1 MVDIEKALSEKFPSF
16 AIGKP
21 AWLKRP
27 LVALLRWLFR
37 EQEINA
43 FLAQHG
49 GCEGLEFIERVMDY
63 FRFSY
68 TVSNTELENIPTSG
82 RVVIVANHPLGGLDA
97 LALLQL
103 VGSVRD
109 DVRVVAND
117 MLMNITPLQRLFL
130 PMDNLRGNPS
140 EGDVRRIQDA
150 LLEER
155 AIILF
160 PAGEVSRIRP
170 SGVRDTQWSA
180 GFLHFAKRASA
191 PVLPVFMNARNSAFF
206 YIVAMVSKPLAGLLL
221 VQEMW
226 RQRGRRIAMTV
237 GELIPAEHIDS
248 RGLSTKAQVNL
259 VKKHLYRI
267 AHQRRGLFITETAI
281 SHPEDSKQVRK
292 ALQASVHLGRT
303 RDNKLIYLF
312 DSSSESPVIREIG
325 RLRELTF
332 RQVGE
337 GTGRR
342 RDLDDYDYYYQ
353 HLVLWD
359 EDELE
364 IVGAYRIA
372 NTRSVYAE
380 RGREGFYS
388 HTLFPFGDAFC
399 ERYLNAGIEFG
410 RSFVQPHYW
419 GSRALDYLWQG
430 IGAYLADHSEVRW
443 LFGPVSISN
452 TYPAAAKDTLV
463 FFYRRHFGDDTGLVS
478 ATQRYVPNDVRRA
491 ELESVFALG
500 DYKSEFAL
508 LKEQLAHYGVAV
520 PTLFKQYTEICEP
533 GGVRFLEFNVDP
545 DFGYC
550 VDGMMV
556 LDLEKIKAS
565 KRARYIRSGHAE
577 PGD

>member
-1 MVDIEKALSEKFPSF
+1 MVDVEKTLSEKFPSL
-16 AIGKP
+16 AVGRP

-49 GCEGLEFIERVMDY
+49 ACEGMEFIERVMDY

-68 TVSNTELENIPTSG
+68 TVSNTELQNIPTRG

-117 MLMNITPLQRLFL
+117 MLMNIAPLRCLFL
-130 PMDNLRGNPS
+130 PTDNLRGNPS
-140 EGDVRRIQDA
+140 EGDIRRIQDA

-155 AIILF
+155 AIIIF
-160 PAGEVSRIRP
+160 PSGEVSRIRP
-170 SGVRDTQWSA
+170 SGVRDTRWGV
-180 GFLHFAKRASA
+180 GFLHFAKKASA
-191 PVLPVFMNARNSAFF
+191 PVLPVFMNARNSALF
-206 YIVAMVSKPLAGLLL
+206 YVVAMVSKPLAGLLL
-221 VQEMW
+221 VREMW

-248 RGLSTKAQVNL
+248 RGLSTKAQANL
-259 VKKHLYRI
+259 VKTHLYRI

-281 SHPEDSKQVRK
+281 AHPEDSKLVRK
-292 ALQASVHLGRT
+292 ALQASTHLGRT

-312 DSSSESPVIREIG
+312 HSGFESPVIREIG

-342 RDLDDYDYYYQ
+342 RDLDNYDEYYQ

-359 EDELE
+359 DDELE

-372 NTRSVYAE
+372 NTRAIYAE

-388 HTLFPFGDAFC
+388 NALFPFSDLFC
-399 ERYLNAGIEFG
+399 DRYLNNGIELG
-410 RSFVQPHYW
+410 RSFVQPRYW

-430 IGAYLADHSEVRW
+430 IGAYLADHTEVRW

-463 FFYRRHFGDDTGLVS
+463 FFYHRHFGDDTGLVA
-478 ATQRYVPNDVRRA
+478 ATQRYVPNDARRA
-491 ELESVFALG
+491 KLASVFASG
-500 DYKSEFAL
+500 DYKSEFSL
-508 LKEQLAHYGVAV
+508 LREQLSNYGVTV

-533 GGVRFLEFNVDP
+533 GGVRFLDFNVDP

-556 LDLEKIKAS
+556 LDLEKVKAS
-565 KRARYIRSGHAE
+565 KRARYIKAGYAASSE
-577 PGD
+577 